1 MNRIFSSPLATAI
14 KGYLQLRL
22 SLGFNIETTV
32 AALTVFDRY
41 LVERFP
47 EATTVTAQIVVD
59 YLETTNPLQ
68 SCTRHNRLSQLR
80 QFCRFL
86 FQLNPETYIPAAQLL
101 PAKRVTRTPHLYTL
115 EQVTGLIQ
123 LANGLRPV
131 GSIRPSTYATL
142 LGLLWVTG
150 LRIGEAL
157 RLNLQDVDYEHGLLH
172 IQQTKNYKSRLVPLN
187 TSTVQALGDYCKQR
201 SNHCA
206 DHRPTAPFFIN
217 NRGRRYSRT
226 PIKRTFSQL
235 ISQLGLKT
243 AQGKAPRLHDFRHS
257 FATRSLTAF
266 YQAGKEP
273 TAYLPVLATFLGH
286 THITGTQVY
295 LHPSPDLLETAA
307 ERFRAHVLDVHQL
320 LPGGNDEE
328 P

>member
-1 MNRIFSSPLATAI
+1 MNRIFSSPLAAAI
-14 KGYLQLRL
+14 KSYLQLRL

-32 AALTVFDRY
+32 ATLTEFDRY

-59 YLETTNPLQ
+59 YLETTRPLQ

-115 EQVTGLIQ
+115 EQVTALIH

-131 GSIRPSTYATL
+131 GSIRPST
-142 LGLLWVTG
+142 
-150 LRIGEAL
+150 
-157 RLNLQDVDYEHGLLH
+157 
-172 IQQTKNYKSRLVPLN
+172 
-187 TSTVQALGDYCKQR
+187 
-201 SNHCA
+201 
-206 DHRPTAPFFIN
+206 TAPFFIN

-243 AQGKAPRLHDFRHS
+243 AQGKAPRLHDFRHYAAS
-257 FATRSLTAF
+257 RTMPTKIAATASINKFA
-266 YQAGKEP
+266 
-273 TAYLPVLATFLGH
+273 
-286 THITGTQVY
+286 
-295 LHPSPDLLETAA
+295 
-307 ERFRAHVLDVHQL
+307 
-320 LPGGNDEE
+320 
-328 P
+328 